1 MRFGR
6 VRRSVP
12 VLGFLLAGLPLV
24 GSPAVAGGATAAA
37 KAPALPFIEDDYA
50 GALAEARRTGKPLFV
65 DAWAPWCHTC
75 LSLRSFV
82 FTDARV
88 APFAKRFVW
97 LALDTEKESN
107 AAFLKAHPIDT
118 WPTLLVI
125 DPRPGQPPRTW
136 RGALTAPELVAWLAA
151 ATTTTTTTTAP
162 DDPYR
167 QARDIDA
174 RVGDLRRK
182 RDNPTCVAEA
192 RAALPK
198 LIPGTSQLDVA
209 LEGLTCAG
217 RLPAGDAQKAALA
230 FFSGELSRIVSDR
243 EFPVLADDRSSG
255 FEALVQA
262 AEEAKDA
269 ARAKQ
274 LAGQWAGF
282 LEEQAARAPDARAR
296 AVFDP
301 HRVEAYLALGQP
313 ERAIPML
320 KSSAKA
326 FPRDYNPPARLARA
340 YLAAGRLPEARIEID
355 RALRLV
361 YGPRRKRLEALER
374 DIAAAE
380 AKPTEGS
387 GSR

>member
-1 MRFGR
+1 
-6 VRRSVP
+6 
-12 VLGFLLAGLPLV
+12 
-24 GSPAVAGGATAAA
+24 
-37 KAPALPFIEDDYA
+37 
-50 GALAEARRTGKPLFV
+50 
-65 DAWAPWCHTC
+65 
-75 LSLRSFV
+75 
-82 FTDARV
+82 
-88 APFAKRFVW
+88 
-97 LALDTEKESN
+97 
-107 AAFLKAHPIDT
+107 
-118 WPTLLVI
+118 
-125 DPRPGQPPRTW
+125 
-136 RGALTAPELVAWLAA
+136 VAWLAA
-151 ATTTTTTTTAP
+151 ATTTTAP

-320 KSSAKA
+320 KASAKA

-340 YLAAGRLPEARIEID
+340 YLAAGRLPEARTEID